1 MKKLLLLLMLVPFIS
16 SGQNSIED
24 NIDNLIE
31 LITEPM
37 YGGSPKS
44 FFKGYWIDT
53 SGILK
58 IAETTFGIP
67 IFNSGPHTKE
77 YFSNMCMC
85 ENFGHYNPF
94 FLDMVTE
101 SVKSLSPSIKLLI
114 QPLYDSHFKR
124 PLRKLMQNKI
134 SDYFKEDSDKNLLE
148 QIKNKVDHNSLLKK
162 IESTNPSIP
171 AETLFWIRRDF
182 DGTSFKFLKLFQ
194 LIMEEFSEFE
204 SEYYVSAKSGLNVRE
219 QPNSNSNKIGIIL
232 YNQKVKI
239 LSRTG
244 KKMTIND
251 TDKGTGI
258 LKTIY
263 GEWVEVIFGTNLKGY
278 VFDGFLRKNSSS
290 FLTRNSGTTWT
301 NGFSLYTFSENMPDY
316 YIDISSC
323 DPCETPTTE
332 CHMCGY
338 SWMKVYIDSFSFG
351 RKYQNDFFYEEDET
365 WFYEK
370 NETIW
375 SVNSRSGY
383 TGQYETDR
391 IYWIPADSET
401 LEIEKIRVKNKP
413 ILDFIKLKKK
423 EENEAIEKDLM

>member
-1 MKKLLLLLMLVPFIS
+1 MKKLLLILLFVPLFS

-24 NIDNLIE
+24 NIDNLKE

-94 FLDMVTE
+94 FLDMVIE

-162 IESTNPSIP
+162 IESSNPSIP

-182 DGTSFKFLKLFQ
+182 DGTSYKFLKLFQ
-194 LIMEEFSEFE
+194 LIMVFQPLLKFPLVESKNLEWEE
-204 SEYYVSAKSGLNVRE
+204 
-219 QPNSNSNKIGIIL
+219 
-232 YNQKVKI
+232 KVQD
-239 LSRTG
+239 
-244 KKMTIND
+244 M
-251 TDKGTGI
+251 
-258 LKTIY
+258 
-263 GEWVEVIFGTNLKGY
+263 V
-278 VFDGFLRKNSSS
+278 
-290 FLTRNSGTTWT
+290 
-301 NGFSLYTFSENMPDY
+301 
-316 YIDISSC
+316 
-323 DPCETPTTE
+323 
-332 CHMCGY
+332 
-338 SWMKVYIDSFSFG
+338 
-351 RKYQNDFFYEEDET
+351 
-365 WFYEK
+365 
-370 NETIW
+370 
-375 SVNSRSGY
+375 
-383 TGQYETDR
+383 
-391 IYWIPADSET
+391 
-401 LEIEKIRVKNKP
+401 
-413 ILDFIKLKKK
+413 
-423 EENEAIEKDLM
+423 